1 MGTIWLLGGI
11 AAVAILLAV
20 WALAGA
26 RRATRARDRLVEA
39 IADLGAGALD
49 RRLEEEDVGTAAAA
63 TFNQTARDLDL
74 LHDESRRSLERLR
87 ELAVA
92 IPGQVLLALNAEDE
106 VEEIL
111 GDLEGLTGHHPALVA
126 GRHASFFFPDESD
139 WEQLCTQAGEGEQDT
154 AHEVAVRRSDGVL
167 VPGVARTQQLP
178 GGRRHLCLMAV
189 AAVDDPV
196 TEQAGDPAPSGDEA
210 AAQEMNMEGTRFAA
224 FAGALPDGM
233 ALVEKGILVSASPRF
248 LSMVGDDQD
257 DQEIIG
263 RPLVE
268 LVLPSDAVT
277 AASLVEGD
285 ARQGAGA
292 VELRFRRAHGQVA
305 VLSVTVG
312 QMEVEER
319 RLFLL
324 SVRDVSLS
332 HGRHRRLENSAA
344 WLSAALQAS
353 ADGLA
358 VLPLGG
364 GRPAVAN
371 DRFLEFLGLTAERIP
386 AVEQLSTLIHD
397 RFTDGAAVQAFL
409 AGEPPAGGSQ
419 VTATFTTR
427 GHPAQVLELTRLPV
441 RDGRHQ
447 PQGTLLVLR
456 DVSAERLAREGMLER
471 LSTMERSASTVQDEC
486 RRLEVERRQ
495 LDAEAAQLLREN
507 QELHERDEMKTNMLG
522 NFTHEMQNPMVSIRG
537 YNEMMLRGDLG
548 EITGEQRE
556 GLEIALRNAKRL
568 AALVDQLMIFART
581 EETLD
586 ELMLEAFP
594 VWKLLEENISLL
606 GDQVKGKNL
615 QVTTRYTTDE
625 LMILADR
632 NLISQVVSNVL
643 GNAVKYSLEGGEVA
657 ITVRSAGADELVVEV
672 RDTGVGIPG
681 EEQGRIFQRGFRA
694 STSGGTRG
702 SGIGLAL
709 VQEILKR
716 HGCEIKV
723 ESRPQEGST
732 FSFSLPLAPDDDP
745 GDDGSRHGGD
755 AGTPAG

>member
-1 MGTIWLLGGI
+1 VVTGMATIWVLGGI
-11 AAVAILLAV
+11 AALAILLAV

-26 RRATRARDRLVEA
+26 RRATLARDRLVEA

-49 RRLEEEDVGTAAAA
+49 RRLDEGEVGSSPAA
-63 TFNQTARDLDL
+63 TFNQAARDLDL
-74 LHDESRRSLERLR
+74 HQHEARRSLQRLR
-87 ELAVA
+87 ELALA
-92 IPGQVLLALNAEDE
+92 TPGPVLLALNADDE
-106 VEEIL
+106 VEEIM
-111 GDLEGLTGHHPALVA
+111 GDLEGLTGHHPALVT

-139 WEQLCTQAGEGEQDT
+139 WDQLCKQGGEGEPGSPR
-154 AHEVAVRRSDGVL
+154 EVTVRRSDGVL
-167 VPGVARTQQLP
+167 VRGMATTQQLH
-178 GGRRHLCLMAV
+178 GGRRHLSLTEV
-189 AAVDDPV
+189 AIPHESVTSPDPDAQL
-196 TEQAGDPAPSGDEA
+196 QADE
-210 AAQEMNMEGTRFAA
+210 ETTRFAA
-224 FAGALPDGM
+224 FAGALPDGV
-233 ALVEKGILVSASPRF
+233 ALVENGMLVSASPRF
-248 LSMVGDDQD
+248 LHMVGEEHDV
-257 DQEIIG
+257 QEVVG
-263 RPLVE
+263 KPLAE

-285 ARQGAGA
+285 VRQGASE

-312 QMEVEER
+312 QMEVEGR

-344 WLSAALQAS
+344 WLSAALEAS

-371 DRFLEFLGLTAERIP
+371 DRFLELIGLSSERIP
-386 AVEQLSTLIHD
+386 ALEQLSALIHD

-409 AGEPPAGGSQ
+409 AGEPPSGGSQ
-419 VTATFTTR
+419 VTAAFTTR
-427 GHPAQVLELTRLPV
+427 SQPPQVLELTRLPV
-441 RDGRHQ
+441 RDGRQQ

-456 DVSAERLAREGMLER
+456 DVSAERLARDGMLER
-471 LSTMERSASTVQDEC
+471 LSTLERSASTVQDEC

-495 LDAEAAQLLREN
+495 LDAEAAQLLMEN

-548 EITGEQRE
+548 QITAEQRE

-581 EETLD
+581 EETLT

-594 VWKLLEENISLL
+594 VWKVLEENISLL
-606 GDQVKGKNL
+606 GDQEKGKNL
-615 QVTTRYTTDE
+615 RVTTRYTTE
-625 LMILADR
+625 GLTVMADR
-632 NLISQVVSNVL
+632 NLISQVISNVL

-657 ITVRSAGADELVVEV
+657 ITVRPGGADELVVDV
-672 RDTGVGIPG
+672 RDTGVGIPR
-681 EEQGRIFQRGFRA
+681 EEQDRIFQRGFRA

-716 HGCEIKV
+716 HGCEIRV

-745 GDDGSRHGGD
+745 GDAGSRPGEG
-755 AGTPAG
+755 AGTLMG